1 MLKDKRRYFFL
12 DVIVKIS
19 LAIFLVATL
28 TLIFVMLF
36 VFASYDGSYED
47 FIRSQLITQKNIQLA
62 MLMSGL
68 FLIMV
73 TTLITWLIGLYASF
87 KVAGPLFRFSENISR
102 LMEKKDGR
110 NIRKDDCFQELSVS
124 MLKAIDKMDSHKQE
138 LKLNID
144 RYSKLMA
151 GSNGENKKDELL
163 KSLCCLKDVE
173 SRIKLSD

>member
-1 MLKDKRRYFFL
+1 MFQIQKRYFFL

-28 TLIFVMLF
+28 TLILVLLF
-36 VFASYDGSYED
+36 VFASYDGSYEN

-62 MLMSGL
+62 MVISGL

-73 TTLITWLIGLYASF
+73 TALITWLIGLFASF

-102 LMEKKDGR
+102 LMEQKDGR
-110 NIRKDDCFQELSVS
+110 NIRKGDCFQALSVNLLS
-124 MLKAIDKMDSHKQE
+124 GIDKMDSHKQE

-151 GSNGENKKDELL
+151 DSDRENKKDELL
-163 KSLCCLKDVE
+163 KTLSCLKDVE